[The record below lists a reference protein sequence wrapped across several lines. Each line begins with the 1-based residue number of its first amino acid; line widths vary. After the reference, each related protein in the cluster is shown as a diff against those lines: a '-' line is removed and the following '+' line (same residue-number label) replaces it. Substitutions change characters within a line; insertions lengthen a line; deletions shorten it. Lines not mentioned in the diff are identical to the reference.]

1 MSSLPD
7 RTDRRSYTFGPYL
20 LDVGQRQLLRD
31 GQKVAIRPKIFDTL
45 RALVEN
51 NNRLLHKEELMTLV
65 WPDAAV
71 DESNLMHNLSVLRKI
86 LGQDKETQYV
96 VTVPGRG
103 YRFTAPV
110 EATLEGSIAVRPFAN
125 MSPDPDQEFFC
136 EGVAEEIIDALAN
149 VEGLRVV
156 GRTSSFDRRLRDLSA
171 SAVGEKLGVSAIL
184 QGSVRKAGERL
195 RISTQLIRTSDG
207 TQLWS
212 ERYDRD
218 LGDVFEIQ
226 EDIARAIVEH
236 VRTEL
241 LAPHPGPVVPRH
253 TDNPEVHRLYL
264 EARYCLNYQTF
275 TRFQQAIGLLN
286 RALELQPDFARG
298 HAQLG
303 VCYLSLA
310 VYGFLPVQETVPRAE
325 EAINRALELNGSS
338 MLAYRAQGFLSG
350 AFRWDWL
357 GAQQAYLRA
366 LQLDP
371 GNPMASYSYGNHF
384 LSPVGRL
391 EEAERQI
398 REAVDLDPL
407 APVLGQ
413 GLCQILYFR
422 RCYEEAVDQ
431 AHHTIALEE
440 RVPIVGSILA
450 ACYSAMGEP
459 DEGIRVRQAHLRS
472 IGRVEEADGMGRIY
486 AKKGEPGVFRWMAD
500 QQLKRSKAGEDRAA
514 ALAVL
519 HAWLGEKEAALSW
532 LEDALSAKFGVV
544 LWTKVHPAFDCLR
557 DEPRFQ
563 QLVDG
568 MGVNDPRVATPQAA
582 A

>member
-7 RTDRRSYTFGPYL
+7 RRSYSFGPYL
-20 LDVGQRQLLRD
+20 LDVDQRQLLRD

-51 NNRLLHKEELMTLV
+51 NDRLLHKEELMALV

-71 DESNLMHNLSVLRKI
+71 DESNLMHNLSVLRKV
-86 LGQDKETQYV
+86 LGQDKDTQYV

-136 EGVAEEIIDALAN
+136 EGVAEEIIDALAS

-156 GRTSSFDRRLRDLSA
+156 GRTSSFDRRMRDLSA
-171 SAVGEKLGVSAIL
+171 SAVGEKLAVSAIL

-212 ERYDRD
+212 EHYDRE

-226 EDIARAIVEH
+226 EDIARAIVDH

-264 EARYCLNYQTF
+264 EARYCLNYQTLA
-275 TRFQQAIGLLN
+275 RFQQAIGLLN

-310 VYGFLPVQETVPRAE
+310 VYGFGPVRETVPRAE
-325 EAINRALELNGSS
+325 EAIDRALELNGSS
-338 MLAYRAQGFLSG
+338 VLAYRAQGLLSA

-371 GNPMASYSYGNHF
+371 GNPMAHYSYGNHF
-384 LSPVGRL
+384 LSPVGRV

-398 REAVDLDPL
+398 RKAVDLDPL
-407 APVLGQ
+407 APVFGQ

-422 RCYEEAVDQ
+422 RRYEEAVDQ
-431 AHHTIALEE
+431 ARHTIALEE

-450 ACYSAMGEP
+450 ACHSAMGEP
-459 DEGIRVRQAHLRS
+459 DEGIQVRQAHLRS
-472 IGRVEEADGMGRIY
+472 VGRGEEADALGRIY
-486 AKKGEPGVFRWMAD
+486 AKKGEPGVFRWMAE
-500 QQLKRSKAGEDRAA
+500 QQLKRSNAGEDRAA

-519 HAWLGEKEAALSW
+519 YAWLGEKEAALCW
-532 LEDALSAKFGVV
+532 LEDALRAKFGVV

-557 DEPRFQ
+557 DEPRFLE
-563 QLVDG
+563 LVAG
-568 MGVNDPRVATPQAA
+568 MGVNDPRVAAPDLPPRSF
-582 A
+582 